1 MTHETVWKTLS
12 SIDVNN
18 KTEKKGN
25 LTYLSWA
32 WAWGELMNHF
42 PTATYTFT
50 EWEYP
55 DGAHYV
61 TKDILIYPDGTCSVE
76 CELRIGELVR
86 KMWLPVM
93 DYKNNAIANPTAR
106 QISDTKM
113 RCLVKCISM
122 FGLGHYIYAG
132 EDLPTPEGSAPP
144 VKNETAPSKKE
155 KRKLTK
161 AQQVQVDE
169 IRKIVTTHTVFT
181 DNNGGTDLQKQVL
194 TMIDGDPTPT
204 QISEWQSFVVGEA
217 NLYDNE
223 QKDKEHNGRKQNT
236 NQVQQS

>member
-32 WAWGELMNHF
+32 WAWGELMKHY
-42 PTATYTFT
+42 PQATYTFT

-55 DGAHYV
+55 TGQSYV
-61 TKDILIYPDGTCSVE
+61 TKDVLIYDDDTCSVE

-93 DYKNNAIANPTAR
+93 DYKNQAIVNPNARA
-106 QISDTKM
+106 ISDTKM
-113 RCLVKCISM
+113 RCLVKCIAM
-122 FGLGHYIYAG
+122 FGLGWNIYAG
-132 EDLPTPEGSAPP
+132 EDLPRSDDPP
-144 VKNETAPSKKE
+144 VKKEIAPHKKE

-161 AQQVQVDE
+161 AQQANLEE
-169 IRKIVTTHTVFT
+169 IREVVTTHTVFT
-181 DNNGGTDLQKQVL
+181 NNNGGTDLQKQVL
-194 TMIDGDPTPT
+194 DVIDGDPTPS
-204 QISEWQSFVVGEA
+204 QINEWQAYVVGETS
-217 NLYDNE
+217 LYDNE
-223 QKDKEHNGRKQNT
+223 TKDKEYHGRTNT
-236 NQVQQS
+236 D

>member
-42 PTATYTFT
+42 PMATYSFS

-55 DGAHYV
+55 NGQSYV
-61 TKDILIYPDGTCSVE
+61 TKDVLIYDDDTCSVE
-76 CELRIGELVR
+76 CELKIGELVR

-93 DYKNNAIANPTAR
+93 DYKNQAIINPNARA
-106 QISDTKM
+106 ISDTKM

-132 EDLPTPEGSAPP
+132 EDLPRSDEKPP
-144 VKNETAPSKKE
+144 VSSDKAPTGA

-161 AQQVQVDE
+161 AQQVDLE
-169 IRKIVTTHTVFT
+169 KIREIVTTHTVFT
-181 DNNGGTDLQKQVL
+181 NSNGGTDMQKQVL
-194 TMIDGDPTPT
+194 QVIDGDPTVS
-204 QISEWQSFVVGEA
+204 QINEWLAYVVGEA
-217 NLYDNE
+217 SLHDNE
-223 QKDKEHNGRKQNT
+223 QKDKEYHGRKNT
-236 NQVQQS
+236 DKV

>member
-1 MTHETVWKTLS
+1 MTHETIWKTLS

-42 PTATYTFT
+42 PMATYTFT

-55 DGAHYV
+55 DGTHYV
-61 TKDILIYPDGTCSVE
+61 TKDILIYPDETCSVE

-93 DYKNNAIANPTAR
+93 DYKNNAIINPNAR
-106 QISDTKM
+106 AISDTKM

-122 FGLGHYIYAG
+122 FGLEHYIYAG
-132 EDLPTPEGSAPP
+132 EDLPRSDDSPP
-144 VKNETAPSKKE
+144 VKTEKAPTKA

-161 AQQVQVDE
+161 AQQESLEE
-169 IRKIVTTHTVFT
+169 IREVVTTPAVFT
-181 DNNGGTDLQKQVL
+181 NNNGGTDLQKQVL
-194 TMIDGDPTPT
+194 DVIDGDPTPA
-204 QISEWQSFVVGEA
+204 QVDEWKAYVVGETS
-217 NLYDNE
+217 LYDNE
-223 QKDKEHNGRKQNT
+223 NKDKEYHGRKNT
-236 NQVQQS
+236 D

>member
-1 MTHETVWKTLS
+1 MTHETTIWKTLS

-42 PTATYTFT
+42 PMATYTFT

-55 DGAHYV
+55 DGTY
-61 TKDILIYPDGTCSVE
+61 KDVLIYPDDTCMVE
-76 CELRIGELVR
+76 CELKIKEVNH

-93 DYKNNAIANPTAR
+93 DYKNQAIVNPSAR
-106 QISDTKM
+106 AISDTKM

-132 EDLPTPEGSAPP
+132 EDLPQPDDKPP
-144 VKNETAPSKKE
+144 VKVEKAPVKAKS
-155 KRKLTK
+155 KLTK
-161 AQQVQVDE
+161 AQQVSRE
-169 IRKIVTTHTVFT
+169 NIREIVTTHSVFT
-181 DNNGGTDLQKQVL
+181 NNNGGTDLQKQVL
-194 TMIDGDPTPT
+194 EVIDGDPSPS
-204 QISEWQSFVVGEA
+204 QIDEWQAFVVGET
-217 NLYDNE
+217 NLYDNK
-223 QKDKEHNGRKQNT
+223 QKDKEYHGRKNADK
-236 NQVQQS
+236 V

>member
-1 MTHETVWKTLS
+1 MTHETIWKTLS

-32 WAWGELMNHF
+32 WAWGELMNPF
-42 PTATYTFT
+42 PMATYTFT

-55 DGAHYV
+55 NGQSYV
-61 TKDILIYPDGTCSVE
+61 TKDILIYPDETCSVE

-93 DYKNNAIANPTAR
+93 DYKNNAIINPNAR
-106 QISDTKM
+106 AISDTKM

-132 EDLPTPEGSAPP
+132 EDLPRSDDSPP
-144 VKNETAPSKKE
+144 VKTEKAPTKA

-161 AQQVQVDE
+161 AQQESLEE
-169 IRKIVTTHTVFT
+169 IREVVTTHAVFT
-181 DNNGGTDLQKQVL
+181 NNNGGTDLQKQVL
-194 TMIDGDPTPT
+194 DVIDGDPTPA
-204 QISEWQSFVVGEA
+204 QVDEWKAYVTGETS
-217 NLYDNE
+217 LYENE
-223 QKDKEHNGRKQNT
+223 NKDMEYHGRTNT
-236 NQVQQS
+236 D

>member
-1 MTHETVWKTLS
+1 MTNETVWKTLS

-42 PTATYTFT
+42 PEATYTFS

-55 DGAHYV
+55 NGQSYV
-61 TKDILIYPDGTCSVE
+61 TKDVLIYDDGTCSVE
-76 CELRIGELVR
+76 CELRIEDLVR

-93 DYKNNAIANPTAR
+93 DYRNNAIENPTAR

-132 EDLPTPEGSAPP
+132 EDLPRADEKPP
-144 VKNETAPSKKE
+144 VKEDKAPVKK
-155 KRKLTK
+155 KSKLTK
-161 AQQVQVDE
+161 AQQEQLE
-169 IRKIVTTHTVFT
+169 QIRKVVTTHVVFT
-181 DNNGGTDLQKQVL
+181 NNNGGTEMQKQVL
-194 TMIDGDPTPT
+194 QVIDGDPTVS
-204 QISEWQSFVVGEA
+204 QVNEWLAYVVGEA
-217 NLYDNE
+217 SLYDNE
-223 QKDKEHNGRKQNT
+223 QKDKEYHGRKNT
-236 NQVQQS
+236 DKVQ

>member
-32 WAWGELMNHF
+32 WAWGELMKHY
-42 PTATYTFT
+42 PQATYTFT

-55 DGAHYV
+55 TGQSYV
-61 TKDILIYPDGTCSVE
+61 TKDVLIYDDGTCSVE
-76 CELRIGELVR
+76 CELKIGELVR

-93 DYKNNAIANPTAR
+93 DFRNNAIANPTAR

-132 EDLPTPEGSAPP
+132 EDLPNPDEKPP
-144 VKNETAPSKKE
+144 VNSDKVPKKAT
-155 KRKLTK
+155 RKLTK
-161 AQQVQVDE
+161 AQQVDVDK
-169 IRKIVTTHTVFT
+169 IREIVTTHTVFT
-181 DNNGGTDLQKQVL
+181 NNNGGTELQKQVL
-194 TMIDGDPTPT
+194 QVIDGDPTAT
-204 QISEWQSFVVGEA
+204 QVNEWLAYVVGETS
-217 NLYDNE
+217 LYDNE
-223 QKDKEHNGRKQNT
+223 QKDKEYNDGRQNT
-236 NQVQQS
+236 NKVQ